1 MKTLFT
7 KIFLSAC
14 LACLYSICSAQSAT
28 DWPKAITASDGT
40 IIKMY
45 QPQPESFAGNVLKS
59 RSAISVLENG
69 STDPIFGTFWS
80 TSKVETDRDNRE
92 VSIESIKISDI
103 KIPGES
109 DQSKVDFIKTTLE
122 SQIPQSVGQI
132 PLDEVLASLD
142 QNLEET
148 KLSNDINNQPPAVTF
163 TTQPSLLVL
172 IDGTPKLQRNN
183 DWGVDVVVNSPF
195 TILKN
200 NDGSF
205 YLYGGHHWYAAP
217 SATGP
222 YTFAGDHVPANLSS
236 IENSLNANKQNNN
249 SAASTADNVVSNIV
263 VSTKPAELIQSK
275 GEPNFSPIEGTSL
288 LFVKNSDND
297 IFMDVN
303 SQQYYV
309 LISGRWYKSRTLSNN
324 SQWEYTAADKLP
336 ADFAKIPEGSPKDNV
351 LASVG
356 GTDAAREAVM
366 DAQIPQTAKIDR
378 RTATT
383 SVTYN
388 GDPQFQ
394 SINGTKLQYAVNTS
408 STVLRYK
415 GEYYVVDNGVWFI
428 SDNPTGP
435 WTVSTERPDDLDM
448 IPPSSPAYNTKYV
461 YVYDVTPDYVYM
473 GYTPGYLNSYIY
485 GPTVVYGT
493 GFYYDPWFGSY
504 YYPRPWSW
512 GFNFGYNPWFGWSFG
527 FGYSYGWFNSGFGYH
542 WGGWHGGWWGP
553 SIYHPAYFGW
563 GGGNHGYGGYYGR
576 NGNVTINRNRYT
588 NINYNNNIYRN
599 RGGVVSRDNSRV
611 ASGNNNRGGYG
622 NGRSNVSN
630 GYPSAN
636 NNRYGQGSNNTN
648 NRTMN
653 RGNSQAPNRNNGP
666 ANNVYSDRQGNV
678 YQRAGQ
684 GQWQQRSNRQWAPVN
699 NNPPEVTR
707 NLDRQQQMRDRGQVR
722 TQNFQRAQSF
732 SAPSSRSSGGS
743 NGSSSG
749 GRSSSGG
756 GGSSRSSGGGGGGGG
771 GRSGRGR

>member
-7 KIFLSAC
+7 KIFLTAC
-14 LACLYSICSAQSAT
+14 IACLYSICSAQSVT
-28 DWPKAITASDGT
+28 DWPKVITASDGT
-40 IIKMY
+40 VIKMY

-59 RSAISVLENG
+59 RSAISVIENG
-69 STDPIFGTFWS
+69 NADPIFGTFWS
-80 TSKVETDRDNRE
+80 TSRVETDRDNRE
-92 VSIESIKISDI
+92 ISIESIKISDI

-109 DQSKVDFIKTTLE
+109 DPNKVDFIKTTLE

-195 TILKN
+195 TIVKN

-205 YLYGGHHWYAAP
+205 YLYGGHHWYTAS

-222 YTFAGDHVPANLSS
+222 YSFAGNNVPANLSS
-236 IENSLNANKQNNN
+236 IETSLNANKQNNN

-263 VSTKPAELIQSK
+263 VSIKPAELIQSK

-288 LFVKNSDND
+288 LYVKNSDND

-309 LISGRWYKSRTLSNN
+309 LISGRWYKSRTLANN
-324 SQWEYTAADKLP
+324 SQWDYTPADKLP

-351 LASVG
+351 LASVA
-356 GTDAAREAVM
+356 GTDAAKEAVM
-366 DAQIPQTAKIDR
+366 DAQIPQTAKVDR

-408 STVLRYK
+408 STVLRFK

-428 SDNPTGP
+428 SDSPTGP

-527 FGYSYGWFNSGFGYH
+527 FGYSYGWFNTGFGYH

-553 SIYHPAYFGW
+553 SIYHPAYW
-563 GGGNHGYGGYYGR
+563 GGGGGYHRNGGYYGR
-576 NGNVTINRNRYT
+576 SGNVTINRNNYT
-588 NINYNNNIYRN
+588 NVRYNNNIYRN
-599 RGGVVSRDNSRV
+599 RGGVISRDNSRIV
-611 ASGNNNRGGYG
+611 SGNNNRGGYG
-622 NGRSNVSN
+622 NGRSNVTN
-630 GYPSAN
+630 GYPSGN
-636 NNRYGQGSNNTN
+636 NNRYGQGSNNAN
-648 NRTMN
+648 NRAMN
-653 RGNSQAPNRNNGP
+653 RGNAQAPMNRTNP
-666 ANNVYSDRQGNV
+666 AVNNVYADRQGNV
-678 YQRAGQ
+678 YQRGGQ

-732 SAPSSRSSGGS
+732 SAPSPRSSGGS
-743 NGSSSG
+743 SG
-749 GRSSSGG
+749 GARPSGGG
-756 GGSSRSSGGGGGGGG
+756 GGSSRSSSGGGGG